1 MTNNRHLSCARLS
14 YVLGMTPTSMSLFSG
29 VVQTGGEKPQISQV
43 FKSRVSRDPVL
54 VQRLGRV
61 SVRNGGLCWYL
72 MGEG

>member
-14 YVLGMTPTSMSLFSG
+14 YVLGMTPTSVSLFSG

-54 VQRLGRV
+54 VQ
-61 SVRNGGLCWYL
+61 
-72 MGEG
+72 